1 MISVCI
7 PIYNRDVTQLVRDLH
22 RQCENLDIPFEIL
35 LIDDVS
41 DMKYRE
47 KNRTLLE
54 LSCVRYEE
62 LDTNIGRSAIRNM
75 LASKASYPYLIFIDN
90 DAGICSEDF
99 IEKYIRQRVAGVVCY
114 GGTAYNSCPSDDYK
128 LRWLFGI
135 SREAISIKERQKNP
149 DRYFSTFN
157 FMIDKRLVLLYPFDE
172 KLKKYGYEDVFFHI
186 NLMKNGCQVTQI
198 DNPLIHEGLISNEEF
213 LERTEISID
222 VLYSLSENSE
232 IESDLIDNI
241 KLLKT
246 YNNINRMKLVS
257 SVAFLFRSCKMRLKN
272 NLLGKNPRLL
282 FFDLYK
288 LGYLCNLKVN
298 KTC

>member
-7 PIYNRDVTQLVRDLH
+7 PIYNRNVTQLVRDLH
-22 RQCENLDIPFEIL
+22 HQCENLDIPFEIL

-41 DMKYRE
+41 DMKYQQE
-47 KNRTLLE
+47 NRILLE
-54 LSCVRYEE
+54 LSSVRYEE
-62 LDTNIGRSAIRNM
+62 LGANIGRSAIRNM

-90 DAGICSEDF
+90 DAGVCSEDF

-114 GGTAYNSCPSDDYK
+114 GGTAYDSCPSDDNK

-135 SREAISIKERQKNP
+135 SREAISIKEREKNP
-149 DRYFSTFN
+149 GRHFSTFN

-172 KLKKYGYEDVFFHI
+172 NLKKYGYEDVFFHI

-246 YNNINRMKLVS
+246 YNNIRKMGLVN
-257 SVAFLFRSCKMRLKN
+257 SVASVFRSCQTILKN
-272 NLLGKNPRLL
+272 NLLGKKPRLL